1 MSQEQRPEAAGAGV
15 RAAMKNSPSQFT
27 TATNTAPA
35 IDGREDLK
43 DGTSAEQAERDRY
56 FQVKVRLPVLPATP
70 KPIKMGRRPERP
82 DNRARGCVADVHS

>member
-1 MSQEQRPEAAGAGV
+1 MAQEQRPEAAGAGV

-56 FQVKVRLPVLPATP
+56 FQVKVCSNHPHLPVPSPRHSQTD
-70 KPIKMGRRPERP
+70 KDGRRP
-82 DNRARGCVADVHS
+82 DNRARGCS